1 MVRANL
7 LAIIIACIP
16 LIVVHT
22 IFITQYQEALVQ
34 GSQEPDF
41 SNFGPGFF
49 NYNIPFV
56 PASCSD
62 GGGSYSPYLPCS

>member
-1 MVRANL
+1 MSDNSFSVAAICREAIVMVRANL
-7 LAIIIACIP
+7 LAIVIACIP

-41 SNFGPGFF
+41 SNFGPGFLLRHSF
-49 NYNIPFV
+49 
-56 PASCSD
+56 CTR
-62 GGGSYSPYLPCS
+62 